1 MATKSKNNKAIIFA
15 GILILICAAI
25 MTGVASDLYYEIYY
39 EYQAARSAEQKTQE
53 GEEGAAEST
62 WPSYDGGA
70 EENLRSFAQFM
81 YAGSYVMY
89 WQLQEKLQQRTVLPS
104 EVFFSDKIRE
114 QAKTD
119 EDLETQLADFDVEFQ
134 NWYDGF
140 SSLIEQ
146 YQIEYRIVDQESGE
160 AETNSLEN
168 LEQYES
174 AAENAPFFLKMTFDE
189 EGSVSIDE
197 MQNQD
202 GIVLSAGDIRRMT
215 KARILNWVGN
225 TELSPTLLQTPKR
238 VTVYIY
244 SENQDCY
251 YTGVQWQP
259 EEQAFETAYGDR
271 GSGYR
276 ESYIIP
282 LFMLALAAF
291 LIPPFKRLRRESR
304 LIGKI
309 PFEAAL
315 AGAVLV
321 ITAYGGI
328 ISFAVKIVQSDD
340 SWYAMYLLVCLCFH
354 FVAYSV
360 WFVAV
365 MALLQVLDVGVVPY
379 LKERS
384 LLYQNGDRILA
395 WLKSK
400 IKKLV
405 KELQTVD
412 LTDSSDRWLLMIVL
426 VNFVILAVLCSLWV
440 GGILWIFLY
449 SAVLFLILRRYLNR
463 IKENYRVL
471 LEEVKEMGEGNLNA
485 SADGDLGI
493 FSAAGEELEK
503 VKEGFSAA
511 VEEELKSR
519 NMKTELITNVSHDL
533 KTPLTAII
541 TYVNLLKEEGT
552 TEEERKSYIEILD
565 RKSLR
570 LKKLIEDLFEIS
582 KAASGNIQTRRQQV
596 DLAEMVKQAVLEQE
610 DRLAEAKVDCRVS
623 VPENRVLIF
632 LDGEKT
638 YRILENLIVNVSK
651 YALAGTRA
659 WITLRETV
667 DDVEIEVKN
676 TSAQELAEDC
686 SYLTERFVRGDSS
699 RNTEGSG
706 LGLAIVKS
714 FTELQGGSFRIE
726 TDGDLFKTIVR
737 LKKETEGWQEK
748 GTEAETGAIV
758 CKGEGKQFG

>member
-1 MATKSKNNKAIIFA
+1 M
-15 GILILICAAI
+15 
-25 MTGVASDLYYEIYY
+25 
-39 EYQAARSAEQKTQE
+39 
-53 GEEGAAEST
+53 
-62 WPSYDGGA
+62 
-70 EENLRSFAQFM
+70 
-81 YAGSYVMY
+81 
-89 WQLQEKLQQRTVLPS
+89 LPS

-134 NWYDGF
+134 SWYNGF
-140 SSLIEQ
+140 SSLVEQ
-146 YQIEYRIVDQESGE
+146 YQIEYRIVDQESSE

-174 AAENAPFFLKMTFDE
+174 AAENVPFFLKMTFDE

-202 GIVLSAGDIRRMT
+202 GIILSAGDIRRMT
-215 KARILNWVGN
+215 KARILNWIGN
-225 TELSPTLLQTPKR
+225 TELSPTLLQTPKQ

-271 GSGYR
+271 GSWYL

-282 LFMLALAAF
+282 LFLLALAAF

-315 AGAVLV
+315 AGAILV

-328 ISFAVKIVQSDD
+328 ISFAVRTVQSDD

-360 WFVAV
+360 WFAAV

-412 LTDSSDRWLLMIVL
+412 LTDSSDRWLLLVIL

-440 GGILWIFLY
+440 GGIFWIFLY

-493 FSAAGEELEK
+493 FSAVGEELEK

-582 KAASGNIQTRRQQV
+582 KAASGNIQIRRQQI

-610 DRLAEAKVDCRVS
+610 EPSGRSADRLPRIGTGKSCPDFSGRGEDVPHPGKSDCQC
-623 VPENRVLIF
+623 E
-632 LDGEKT
+632 
-638 YRILENLIVNVSK
+638 
-651 YALAGTRA
+651 
-659 WITLRETV
+659 
-667 DDVEIEVKN
+667 
-676 TSAQELAEDC
+676 
-686 SYLTERFVRGDSS
+686 
-699 RNTEGSG
+699 
-706 LGLAIVKS
+706 
-714 FTELQGGSFRIE
+714 
-726 TDGDLFKTIVR
+726 
-737 LKKETEGWQEK
+737 
-748 GTEAETGAIV
+748 
-758 CKGEGKQFG
+758 

>member
-1 MATKSKNNKAIIFA
+1 MAIKSKNNKAVIFA

-25 MTGVASDLYYEIYY
+25 MTGVASDLYYEIYH
-39 EYQAARSAEQKTQE
+39 EYQAAQSAERKTQE
-53 GEEGAAEST
+53 TEGDAEEST

-81 YAGSYVMY
+81 YVGSYVMY
-89 WQLQEKLQQRTVLPS
+89 WQLQEKLQQSTVAPS
-104 EVFFSDKIRE
+104 EVFFSEKIRE
-114 QAKTD
+114 QAKQD
-119 EDLETQLADFDVEFQ
+119 EDLETELADFDVEFQ
-134 NWYDGF
+134 DWYDAF
-140 SSLIEQ
+140 ASLIEQ

-168 LEQYES
+168 LEQYEN
-174 AAENAPFFLKMTFDE
+174 AAGEAPFFLKMTFDT
-189 EGSVSIDE
+189 EGSVSINE

-202 GIVLSAGDIRRMT
+202 GIVLSAADIRRMT
-215 KARILNWVGN
+215 KARILNWIGN
-225 TELSPTLLQTPKR
+225 TELSPTLLQTPKQ

-251 YTGVQWQP
+251 YTGVQWEP
-259 EEQAFETAYGDR
+259 EVQNFVATYGDR
-271 GSGYR
+271 GSWYL

-282 LFMLALAAF
+282 LILLALAAF
-291 LIPPFKRLRRESR
+291 LIPLFKRLRRESR
-304 LIGKI
+304 LIWKI

-315 AGAVLV
+315 VGAILV

-328 ISFAVKIVQSDD
+328 ISFAVRIVQSENR
-340 SWYAMYLLVCLCFH
+340 WYAMYILICLGYH
-354 FVAYSV
+354 FIAYSV
-360 WFVAV
+360 WFGAV
-365 MALLQVLDVGVVPY
+365 MALLQMLDVGVIRY

-384 LLYQNGDRILA
+384 LLYQNGDRILD
-395 WLKSK
+395 WMKSK

-412 LTDSSDRWLLMIVL
+412 LTDSSDRWLLMVIL

-440 GGILWIFLY
+440 GGIFGIFLY
-449 SAVLFLILRRYLNR
+449 SAVLFLILRRYLDR

-493 FSAAGEELEK
+493 FSGVGEELEK

-582 KAASGNIQTRRQQV
+582 KAASGNIQIRRQQV

-610 DRLAEAKVDCRVS
+610 DRLEEAQIDCRVS
-623 VPENRVLIF
+623 VPEKRVLIF

-659 WITLRETV
+659 WVTLRETV

-737 LKKETEGWQEK
+737 LKKETEGWKEK
-748 GTEAETGAIV
+748 TPEAETGAMV
-758 CKGEGKQFG
+758 CKGK